1 MTTDQWIK
9 MLRRKLA
16 DADTSSLRRQDG
28 ELLATAEDV
37 RVELVARAVSSFEDV
52 KIGLA
57 KADAATYGIQ
67 DATPDQMVI
76 LMYSVAYEV
85 LSATYRQ
92 RVDRGELGIVW
103 RSGLEEESTVSAER
117 AYRNILDDLQGRAEQ
132 LLVTHGRY
140 VNNKRVI

>member
-16 DADTSSLRRQDG
+16 DADTSSLRRQDA

-37 RVELVARAVSSFEDV
+37 RLELVARAVLSFADV
-52 KIGLA
+52 KIGLN
-57 KADAATYGIQ
+57 KADATTYGIR
-67 DATPDQMVI
+67 DATPDQMII

-103 RSGLEEESTVSAER
+103 RSGLEEESTVTAER
-117 AYRNILDDLQGRAEQ
+117 AYRNILEDLQGRAEQ
-132 LLVTHGRY
+132 LLVTYGRY
-140 VNNKRVI
+140 ENNKRVI